1 MRYISV
7 EEYLMGRASLADL
20 SFEQASNMHGLI
32 QTVNRLL
39 EAFGEFRKVNSGYRR
54 EADNKAVG
62 GSPKSK
68 HLTCQAIDLE
78 DKNGKL
84 KAFCTPD
91 ILADFGLYMEHPD
104 ATPSWCHLQDI
115 APKSG
120 NRVFRP

>member
-1 MRYISV
+1 MRFITV
-7 EEYLMGRASLADL
+7 EEYLMGRATIDDL
-20 SFEQASNMHGLI
+20 TFEQASEMHGLI

-54 EADNKAVG
+54 EVDNLAAG

-84 KAFCTPD
+84 KTFCQPD
-91 ILADFGLYMEHPD
+91 VLADFNLYMEHPD
-104 ATPSWCHLQDI
+104 ATISWIHLQTVP
-115 APKSG
+115 PKSG
-120 NRVFRP
+120 SRVFKP